1 MARHVLQVKETYH
14 PCLLIIILFGWWI
27 ATILVK
33 SARSPVVVASI
44 IVWFFILLIIAQYV
58 PNRVITKPVGEA
70 WSASISTPFFKI
82 NRRIR
87 FGIAW
92 VLLLAL
98 VLGSA
103 FGNPLPANSS
113 YGSRAQSVFGL
124 LVFQSVLYLSCN
136 NKSLIQWHTIIV
148 GLGLQQIIALFVLK
162 TSAGF
167 DLFNWVAKLAGDF
180 LAQAYPASAFFW
192 TGPVEQFW
200 FIATTLPAIIFFIAF
215 AEMCYHAG
223 ILQWVI
229 RKFGWVFLKTL
240 DISGAEAVVAAASP
254 FIGQGESACLVKP
267 YVNSM
272 TSSEI
277 HQMLTS
283 GFATIAG
290 SVLAAYINFGMP
302 PVYLVT
308 SAIMSIPAAIAVS
321 KLRWPE
327 ADSPMTKGKI
337 VVTREGQDAANALH
351 AFSNGAYF
359 GLRVAGLIFCNVLTI
374 LALVYTVNGLLAYIG
389 SSFNITDTANKG
401 PLSLEL
407 IASYVFYPVSWLMGV
422 PQQDLLRV
430 SGLLG
435 TKLVANEFVA
445 YQRLQEIRPYMTERG
460 FKIAV
465 YALCGFAN
473 LGSLGIQ
480 IGVLAALGP
489 KRKSVIASVA
499 FSALACGFLATC
511 QTATIAGMLL

>member
-1 MARHVLQVKETYH
+1 MVR
-14 PCLLIIILFGWWI
+14 LIIG
-27 ATILVK
+27 
-33 SARSPVVVASI
+33 VVC
-44 IVWFFILLIIAQYV
+44 
-58 PNRVITKPVGEA
+58 
-70 WSASISTPFFKI
+70 
-82 NRRIR
+82 
-87 FGIAW
+87 
-92 VLLLAL
+92 LLAL
-98 VLGSA
+98 ILGSA
-103 FGNPLPANSS
+103 FGNPLPSGTS

-124 LVFQSVLYLSCN
+124 FIFQLVLYLSSN
-136 NKSLIQWHTIIV
+136 NKKLIQWHTVIV
-148 GLGLQQIIALFVLK
+148 GLALQQIIALFVLK

-167 DLFNWVAKLAGDF
+167 DLFNWIATLAGDF
-180 LAQAYPASAFFW
+180 LSQAYPASAFFW

-215 AEMCYHAG
+215 AEMCYYAG

-229 RKFGWVFLKTL
+229 RKFGWVFLKAL

-290 SVLAAYINFGMP
+290 SVLAAYIGFGMP

-308 SAIMSIPAAIAVS
+308 SAIMSIPCAIAVS

-327 ADSPMTKGKI
+327 ADQPMTKGKI

-374 LALVYTVNGLLAYIG
+374 LALVYTINGLLAYVG
-389 SSFNITDTANKG
+389 SSFNITESANRG

-407 IASYVFYPVSWLMGV
+407 IFSYLFYPISWLMGV
-422 PQQDLLRV
+422 PKQDLLKV
-430 SGLLG
+430 SSLLG

-445 YQRLQEIRPYMTERG
+445 YQRLQTLRPDMTERG
-460 FKIAV
+460 FNIAV

-480 IGVLAALGP
+480 IGVLSALGP
-489 KRKSVIASVA
+489 KRKSVIASTA
-499 FSALACGFLATC
+499 LSALACGYLATL
-511 QTATIAGMLL
+511 TSATIAGMLL